1 MEENNKNEKLTP
13 YQQVALKALQQWN
26 GMSYEEA
33 LTAVS
38 ECTTEEKIDELD
50 SKIGANYSVKSALFG
65 IVDHLY
71 KNFVNLEYLVKTC
84 QYDEVYLNE
93 AQKYPMS
100 FLLHGR
106 KLKKTIKEIQ
116 SLKTKILEKFG
127 ENAFSIY
134 QKYLNDPNLEK
145 DIYFFNILSQGAF
158 YNTDISSFKENIKDL
173 ELNGNNLVIA
183 TLDRIHSDWIEN
195 ADISG
200 RFFQE
205 GRENTRYQFMNSSL
219 IGFEEIKKDLI
230 FVQPVFETLGIEC
243 SEEGLQKA
251 YTEYVKDFCAKHN
264 IDSRASLI
272 DSIEATN
279 PNVTQTS
286 AYSFHKFKENRDK
299 RKDELTNPL
308 IAEQIAEQL
317 LEHNPI
323 LSQIFEEKSKNAQ
336 IKPQTLLDKIR
347 SKLFRKSASNKSS
360 APSQS
365 SSFTQKREEFLTSQ
379 NTPTTQKINTRTQS
393 TSSRDVEQDLDKT
406 IPDDLQ
412 Q

>member
-1 MEENNKNEKLTP
+1 MEEKNKNEKLTP

-50 SKIGANYSVKSALFG
+50 SKISANYSVKSALFG
-65 IVDHLY
+65 IVDRLY
-71 KNFVNLEYLVKTC
+71 NNFVNLEYLVKTC
-84 QYDEVYLNE
+84 QYDEAYLNE
-93 AQKYPMS
+93 TQKNPMS

-106 KLKKTIKEIQ
+106 KIKTTIKEIQ
-116 SLKTKILEKFG
+116 ILKAKILEKFG

-134 QKYLNDPNLEK
+134 QKYLNDPNLGK

-158 YNTDISSFKENIKDL
+158 YNTDMSSFKENIKDL
-173 ELNGNNLVIA
+173 ELDGNNLVIA

-200 RFFQE
+200 KFFQE
-205 GRENTRYQFMNSSL
+205 GRENTRYQFMDSAL
-219 IGFEEIKKDLI
+219 IGFEELKKDLI
-230 FVQPVFETLGIEC
+230 FVQPVFEALSIEC

-251 YTEYVKDFCAKHN
+251 YTKYVKDFCAKNN

-317 LEHNPI
+317 LKNNPI

-336 IKPQTLLDKIR
+336 IKPQTFWDKIR
-347 SKLFRKSASNKSS
+347 SKLFKKSIPNKYSV
-360 APSQS
+360 PSHS
-365 SSFTQKREEFLTSQ
+365 LSFTQRREEFLTSQ
-379 NTPTTQKINTRTQS
+379 NTPAAQKTNINSQS
-393 TSSRDVEQDLDKT
+393 NPSRDVEQDLDGNSNG
-406 IPDDLQ
+406 DLQ